1 MWPRFA
7 EEVKGPVDWAPTN
20 RCVAAFH
27 CPWNRYAWVGIFVL
41 RQFAGP
47 GCGVLLDMQSR
58 RKNDVTLYD
67 NISVPTR

>member
-1 MWPRFA
+1 
-7 EEVKGPVDWAPTN
+7 
-20 RCVAAFH
+20 
-27 CPWNRYAWVGIFVL
+27 VGIFVL